1 MQNQYPNA
9 YGINANGL
17 PFDAG
22 VMRKAQAKQLK
33 GFLLAFDQL
42 LANFLAQL
50 RHVKELFSVESAS
63 AQTYFFQYLERSV
76 PNVAPLAPRRLP
88 GRASRRWL

>member
-1 MQNQYPNA
+1 M
-9 YGINANGL
+9 

-42 LANFLAQL
+42 LANSLAQL
-50 RHVKELFSVESAS
+50 RHAKDLFSVESAS
-63 AQTYFFQYLERSV
+63 AQTYFFQYLERSRERGTNA
-76 PNVAPLAPRRLP
+76 PNTGRPCGAGAGRR
-88 GRASRRWL
+88 